1 MQSASNA
8 SAHLLKLLVLGM
20 SSKGN
25 EKTCSSTSFPSKD
38 GAVAVTPTKS
48 QGANRNPTSRS
59 LWSGIS
65 SAITTS
71 WHVLKNR
78 DNRPMRQC
86 AAIVLI
92 GFMAFLIDGIIAV
105 ILHDRTTM
113 IISVV
118 FDAALLLL
126 LTGFTITRWL
136 TCRK

>member
-1 MQSASNA
+1 
-8 SAHLLKLLVLGM
+8 M
-20 SSKGN
+20 SSNVN
-25 EKTCSSTSFPSKD
+25 EVTCSRTSPSKD
-38 GAVAVTPTKS
+38 GAVVRVITPS
-48 QGANRNPTSRS
+48 ECEVANRNPTSRS

-65 SAITTS
+65 SAITAGS
-71 WHVLKNR
+71 HVLKNR

-92 GFMAFLIDGIIAV
+92 GFMAFLVDGIIAV

-126 LTGFTITRWL
+126 LTGFTTTRWL
-136 TCRK
+136 ICRK